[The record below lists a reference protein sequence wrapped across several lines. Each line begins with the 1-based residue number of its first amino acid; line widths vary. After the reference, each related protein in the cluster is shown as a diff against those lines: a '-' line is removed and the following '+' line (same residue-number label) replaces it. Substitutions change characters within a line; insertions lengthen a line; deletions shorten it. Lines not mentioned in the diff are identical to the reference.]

1 MDIKRVTSAL
11 LGFPLV
17 VIVLTLGN
25 KYIVDI
31 FLALVAML
39 GMQEY
44 FNAVSK
50 ESKPVRWIGYLSCL
64 AIALVHIIPEN
75 VPSKIM
81 QSILLITIPAIMLI
95 LFLHVI
101 ITNMKINFKDIA
113 YTFFGIAY
121 IIGCIIFLALS
132 RGLENGRV
140 LIWYAIIAAWGTD
153 IFAYLIGKHFGKHKF
168 SKVSPKKS
176 IEGCIGGTVGAVILM
191 LIYTYVANTYWG
203 MNYSYLFITGIGI
216 ILSLVGQIGDF
227 AASSIKRFV
236 DIKDYSNLIPGHGGM
251 LDRIDSLIFLAP
263 FAYALFTLL

>member
-81 QSILLITIPAIMLI
+81 QSILLITIPAII
-95 LFLHVI
+95 
-101 ITNMKINFKDIA
+101 KI
-113 YTFFGIAY
+113 
-121 IIGCIIFLALS
+121 
-132 RGLENGRV
+132 
-140 LIWYAIIAAWGTD
+140 
-153 IFAYLIGKHFGKHKF
+153 
-168 SKVSPKKS
+168 
-176 IEGCIGGTVGAVILM
+176 
-191 LIYTYVANTYWG
+191 
-203 MNYSYLFITGIGI
+203 
-216 ILSLVGQIGDF
+216 
-227 AASSIKRFV
+227 
-236 DIKDYSNLIPGHGGM
+236 
-251 LDRIDSLIFLAP
+251 
-263 FAYALFTLL
+263 

>member
-101 ITNMKINFKDIA
+101 ITNMKINFSI
-113 YTFFGIAY
+113 YFLWNCLYYRMHY
-121 IIGCIIFLALS
+121 I
-132 RGLENGRV
+132 
-140 LIWYAIIAAWGTD
+140 
-153 IFAYLIGKHFGKHKF
+153 F
-168 SKVSPKKS
+168 S
-176 IEGCIGGTVGAVILM
+176 
-191 LIYTYVANTYWG
+191 
-203 MNYSYLFITGIGI
+203 FI
-216 ILSLVGQIGDF
+216 
-227 AASSIKRFV
+227 
-236 DIKDYSNLIPGHGGM
+236 
-251 LDRIDSLIFLAP
+251 
-263 FAYALFTLL
+263 